1 MTQLPAGNALKSDYH
16 GNTLKTMD
24 EQRQRLTKQFKDIP
38 THEKKCTKSMVD
50 IKAAATTSHWI
61 VPYY

>member
-38 THEKKCTKSMVD
+38 THEKKMHK
-50 IKAAATTSHWI
+50 INGRH
-61 VPYY
+61 